1 MADYDGA
8 RERAALDQEARS
20 LVAELH
26 QVTTT
31 LKAGSAEREQHEDR
45 IYQRLYELAELI
57 QTRHATDPALQ
68 ELRFAITQRG
78 AAAEARSVKR
88 LPVYTDEYK
97 MFTQSPTNPKV
108 QMFLEKMATDL
119 QALPRDET
127 QRLLADQTIDGPKD
141 VLRTFV
147 SKCQRER
154 WLKDSAKITCKNCWD
169 EVMRS
174 VFMMTIEM
182 VTVEL
187 KQRSHQIRIMTERGY
202 LTEVDAMD
210 LVKHVEKIIREVEHL
225 LRKSERRKL
234 SKTEW
239 IALIEALF
247 RLLVGLVNELMMR
260 YVQFINF
267 RRDNH
272 NLG

>member
-1 MADYDGA
+1 MAGYDA
-8 RERAALDQEARS
+8 ATERMALDQEARS

-26 QVTTT
+26 HVNTT
-31 LKAGSAEREQHEDR
+31 LKAGSLEREQREDK

-57 QTRHATDPALQ
+57 KSRHPTDPGLQ
-68 ELRFAITQRG
+68 ELQFVITQQG
-78 AAAEARSVKR
+78 AATEAVSVKR

-119 QALPRDET
+119 QALPREET
-127 QRLLADQTIDGPKD
+127 QRLLADQTRDGPKD

-154 WLKDSAKITCKNCWD
+154 WLKDSAKITCKGCWD

-182 VTVEL
+182 VTLEL
-187 KQRSHQIRIMTERGY
+187 KQRAHQIRVMTERGY

-210 LVKHVEKIIREVEHL
+210 LVKHVGKIIREVEHL
-225 LRKSERRKL
+225 LRKSEKRKL
-234 SKTEW
+234 SKNEW
-239 IALIEALF
+239 IVLIEALF

-267 RRDNH
+267 RRDYRP
-272 NLG
+272 G